1 MKSVYVVWRLKKK
14 PFGRRLRSSFLGHA
28 SKSRSRHESVC
39 ILRSTAYSAQLGVRS
54 EVKESKDGDGGL
66 WSRGNLDLGV
76 EMSRVNRMEP
86 PPVLWGNRLLIQ
98 GRASLLGLTKFLEPD
113 WGAPDYVDS
122 VCTGMYSVLLG
133 ATYCRMVR
141 TGT

>member
-1 MKSVYVVWRLKKK
+1 MWSPGQLK
-14 PFGRRLRSSFLGHA
+14 FGGRNVSG
-28 SKSRSRHESVC
+28 KQNG
-39 ILRSTAYSAQLGVRS
+39 T
-54 EVKESKDGDGGL
+54 
-66 WSRGNLDLGV
+66 
-76 EMSRVNRMEP
+76 

-133 ATYCRMVR
+133 ATYYGMVR
-141 TGT
+141 TGM

>member
-1 MKSVYVVWRLKKK
+1 METC
-14 PFGRRLRSSFLGHA
+14 GA
-28 SKSRSRHESVC
+28 
-39 ILRSTAYSAQLGVRS
+39 
-54 EVKESKDGDGGL
+54 
-66 WSRGNLDLGV
+66 RGNLDLGV

-113 WGAPDYVDS
+113 WGSPDYVDS

-133 ATYCRMVR
+133 ATYYGMVR